1 MVLKLI
7 GAVVVT
13 ALLIWG
19 VINATL
25 NLLTLLNKK
34 QEENEQ

>member
-1 MVLKLI
+1 MVLKAI

-19 VINATL
+19 AISATL

-34 QEENEQ
+34 QEEKDQ

>member
-7 GAVVVT
+7 GAVVVA

-19 VINATL
+19 ALSATL

-34 QEENEQ
+34 QEEKEQ